1 MIYQL
6 YQCSSF
12 TSVDTWIVV
21 SLLSASLGFTS
32 HILTYWFQTWSH
44 PLPIMSLPFYN
55 FHTRLQFITYS
66 MLYHYM
72 YLLFGY
78 SELSLCIMFNEI

>member
-72 YLLFGY
+72 YL
-78 SELSLCIMFNEI
+78 